1 MSSKRG
7 FAILLFMVFLLA
19 CSGLNVRIGTPVPAP
34 TAVTDVDIP
43 YAKMIYYDISGSTE
57 TELRDQLNAL
67 GPVGPDGYHGDALTI
82 WYIRWTWDGYGAE
95 ECDLRTVSATYDI
108 KVTLPR
114 WTPPHDA
121 SPALIEKWNAY
132 MLALAHHEKGHV
144 DNVIANLPVLINSI
158 RRATCSTAEAKA
170 QDVLS
175 GMRRNDIN
183 FDASTDHGAT
193 QGARF
198 P

>member
-7 FAILLFMVFLLA
+7 FVILLFSVFLLA
-19 CSGLNVRIGTPVPAP
+19 CNGLNISTDTPVPAP
-34 TAVTDVDIP
+34 TTVTSVDIP
-43 YAKMIYYDISGSTE
+43 YAKMIYYNISGSTE

-82 WYIRWTWDGYGAE
+82 WYIRWKWDGYGSE
-95 ECDLRTVSATYDI
+95 ECDLRTASATYDI
-108 KVTLPR
+108 KVTMPR
-114 WTPPHDA
+114 WTPPQDA

-132 MLALAHHEKGHV
+132 LLALAHHEKGHV
-144 DNVIANLPVLINSI
+144 DNVIANLPVLINTL

-170 QDVLS
+170 QEVLA
-175 GMRRNDIN
+175 GMRQNDIN